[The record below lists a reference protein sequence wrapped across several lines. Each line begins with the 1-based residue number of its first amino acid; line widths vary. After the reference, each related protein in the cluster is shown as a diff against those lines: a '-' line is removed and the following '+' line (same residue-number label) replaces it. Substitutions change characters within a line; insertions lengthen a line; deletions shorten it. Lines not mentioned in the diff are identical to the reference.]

1 MRYLYITLLAVLMGG
16 IAAQAQTAD
25 YQPLVRE
32 GVVWHYARVFL
43 DMPNEEESTMFFE
56 GDSVVNEIVYKKCI
70 TVSSDGSRQVVA
82 LMREQDKVVY
92 SIGGANYAVESCEGL
107 YNGEIILYD
116 FSNPKS
122 MFRDDWSI
130 EWEVTAID
138 IDGVPHNCYTNDNGN
153 NKIIEGIGLD
163 GSGTLTDLYFDIL
176 TSTHYLYTGLSY
188 VERDGKI
195 IYKGSAYEAPPY
207 QPLVREGVVW
217 HYAYD
222 VVDEGGTGYFIGMVD
237 HKLQFKGDTIID
249 GVQYKK
255 GYLYD
260 TEELDPSNVI
270 EQCFG
275 REANRQVFF
284 INQYS
289 SFSFNILPSGSPEGE
304 FQVYDFADM
313 IGFIDKVTA
322 YEQNDRGHV
331 AYPLQYD
338 STTITMV
345 GDKEVQKHCLSTPI
359 IIHNPFYY
367 VEGVGY
373 DAKGT
378 GVGYLYSPFIDIAT
392 CYCSSPQGLIK
403 LTDLEGNVLYKGQMY
418 DEYNLYSSVGE
429 LKSGNMSLQTQI
441 QAGSLRVIIPDDGM
455 LSVMDTSGHV
465 VENRVV
471 CKGVETLSTESL
483 CAGVYII
490 QLATPRTNM
499 TTKVVVK

>member
-1 MRYLYITLLAVLMGG
+1 MRYLYITLLTVLLGG
-16 IAAQAQTAD
+16 IAAQAQTTD

-195 IYKGSAYEAPPY
+195 IYKGSAYETPPY

-217 HYAYD
+217 HYAYY
-222 VVDEGGTGYFIGMVD
+222 VFVNEQVGGYTKELKV
-237 HKLQFKGDTIID
+237 QFKGDTIIS
-249 GVQYKK
+249 GEAYKK
-255 GYLYD
+255 CFLYEGD
-260 TEELDPSNVI
+260 N
-270 EQCFG
+270 
-275 REANRQVFF
+275 
-284 INQYS
+284 
-289 SFSFNILPSGSPEGE
+289 LPSYPVYYAREIDGKVMFTTPCHEALDTLDGIAVGYFGIPGE
-304 FQVYDFADM
+304 LYADNGEIVVYDFGDM
-313 IGFIDKVTA
+313 ATFISNSNAWDDGEIGISSISEISSISMTEVDGKSA
-322 YEQNDRGHV
+322 KSYHIRSLNC
-331 AYPLQYD
+331 YD
-338 STTITMV
+338 C
-345 GDKEVQKHCLSTPI
+345 D
-359 IIHNPFYY
+359 F
-367 VEGVGY
+367 VEGVGA
-373 DAKGT
+373 DGT
-378 GVGYLYSPFIDIAT
+378 HSGLLFAPLVFMKT
-392 CYCSSPQGLIK
+392 CVCSAPAGLIE
-403 LTDLEGNVLYKGQMY
+403 LTDLEGNVLYKGQRY
-418 DEYNLYSSVGE
+418 DDFYSGVATPLDDRRE
-429 LKSGNMSLQTQI
+429 LAVRQEGDILSF
-441 QAGSLRVIIPDDGM
+441 AAADDGM
-455 LSVMDTSGHV
+455 ANLIDADG
-465 VENRVV
+465 RVV
-471 CKGVETLSTESL
+471 ATTMVAAGEASMPVAGLST
-483 CAGVYII
+483 GVYIL
-490 QLATPRTNM
+490 QLSTAQGTSTA
-499 TTKVVVK
+499 KVVLH